1 MERLILPMER
11 LIGLTCTTTADET
24 KEFCG
29 NTPESLRGL
38 RMLGSYLDEHFK
50 QLIRGPLQRTG
61 GEG

>member
-1 MERLILPMER
+1 MER

-38 RMLGSYLDEHFK
+38 RMPGSYLDEHFK